1 MVTRAFA
8 GARRTWLLATAGL
21 TTTLVAAVSSP
32 VFAATASGTL
42 AQPAAVG
49 ASSLSGAFNG
59 IQVLLTHLALPAAG
73 VGLAGGGVWHAV
85 AHDQRSQE
93 SAKGLMKA
101 AGVGAVVTLLATA
114 ILHGLAGAIGA

>member
-1 MVTRAFA
+1 MVRLFARAH
-8 GARRTWLLATAGL
+8 RVWLVATASV
-21 TTTLVAAVSSP
+21 TTAAVTAISSP
-32 VFAATASGTL
+32 AFAATASSTL

-49 ASSLSGAFNG
+49 ASSLSRAFNG
-59 IQVLLTHLALPAAG
+59 IQILLTHLALPAAG

-93 SAKGLMKA
+93 SAKSLMKA

>member
-1 MVTRAFA
+1 MVRLFARAH
-8 GARRTWLLATAGL
+8 RVWLVATAAL

-32 VFAATASGTL
+32 AFAATSGTL

-73 VGLAGGGVWHAV
+73 VGLAAGGVWHSV
-85 AHDQRSQE
+85 AHNQQSQE
-93 SAKGLMKA
+93 SAKSLMKA

>member
-1 MVTRAFA
+1 MVRLFARAHRA
-8 GARRTWLLATAGL
+8 WLMTTAAV

-32 VFAATASGTL
+32 AFAATSGTL

-73 VGLAGGGVWHAV
+73 VGLAAGGVWHAV

-93 SAKGLMKA
+93 SAKSLMKA
-101 AGVGAVVTLLATA
+101 AGTGAVVTLLATA

>member
-1 MVTRAFA
+1 MVRLFARAHRA
-8 GARRTWLLATAGL
+8 WLVTTAAL
-21 TTTLVAAVSSP
+21 TTAMVATISSP
-32 VFAATASGTL
+32 AFAATASSTL
-42 AQPAAVG
+42 AQPAPVG

-73 VGLAGGGVWHAV
+73 VGLAAGGVWHSV
-85 AHDQRSQE
+85 AHNQQSQE
-93 SAKGLMKA
+93 SAKSLMKG